1 MPKKYTVYVKHTT
14 YQDPPLTVKHSLLD
28 AIKAIRND
36 FRHGSRASYLV
47 IEDDGKSQFPTIF
60 IQNEQDL
67 CDLLEQY
74 SADLTKGGKS
84 AKIKEK

>member
-1 MPKKYTVYVKHTT
+1 MPKKYTVYVKYTT
-14 YQDPPLTVKHSLLD
+14 YQDPPLTVKHNLKD

-36 FRHGSRASYLV
+36 FTHGSRATYLV
-47 IEDDGKSQFPTIF
+47 LENDGLSTFPIIL

-84 AKIKEK
+84 AKIKKK